1 LDGDKKGPLDK
12 HIMLREDE
20 DMLSENALK
29 VVREFIQREKTNL
42 NFSLMALAET
52 PASSLP

>member
-12 HIMLREDE
+12 HIMLRGDE